1 MNFLSEKDFLY
12 HLYRKVR
19 PPGFEPGSSA
29 FRPTWWVGRLMSYQT
44 RLRPLRTL
52 SNVVTVFISFV
63 EMKLSVH
70 AYQSD
75 TVDLYGNLFVATLH
89 INLKTISTK
98 MQTKIVMLNQ

>member
-1 MNFLSEKDFLY
+1 MDECGRRDSN
-12 HLYRKVR
+12 
-19 PPGFEPGSSA
+19 PGRQRSA
-29 FRPTWWVGRLMSYQT
+29 PLWVGRLMSYQT

-89 INLKTISTK
+89 TNLKTISTK
-98 MQTKIVMLNQ
+98 IQTKIVTLNQ